1 MDQRKAQNKSP
12 MFEKGL
18 EEENLQIE
26 GHPRKTLRKA
36 MQKMERKWKG
46 KKMPI
51 NSKRGKTIF
60 N

>member
-1 MDQRKAQNKSP
+1 

-18 EEENLQIE
+18 EEENPQIE

-51 NSKRGKTIF
+51 NSKRGKTVF
-60 N
+60 D